1 MRAGYA
7 RRGEVAVVELAG
19 VCGLARLPGGRPAP
33 LTASSFGAGEVLRAA
48 LEAGARRIVLGVGG
62 SASTDGGAGLLQAL
76 GARVL
81 DTSGEPVRPAGAGW
95 RALRD
100 VAALDLTGLHPAL
113 YPAARTAEIIL
124 AADVDNPLTGPD
136 GAAEVYGPQKGASPA
151 EVAALAAGLRRW
163 AAVVAAAVGRDWSQ
177 APGAGAAGGVGFA
190 ALAVLGATRRPGIE
204 LVLDLAGF
212 ETALDGADLVITG
225 EGSLDAQSLAGK
237 TPVGVARAA
246 ARRGIAVVAV
256 AGRSTL
262 REAELAAAGIAAV
275 YPLSDL
281 EPDLERC
288 RAEAARLLRRT
299 GQMIAR
305 DRLAEGEKA
314 GPGHE
319 RTRRRGRTVTG
330 MNSED
335 KQAWPDLAGR
345 ALGGSVI
352 YANDELFAERENLIK
367 PEEPV
372 FRPHTFGHKGQIMDG
387 WETRR
392 RREPGSDAAI
402 VRLGCGGVVRRVVV
416 DTSYFT
422 GNYPPEVSVEACGAE
437 GYPSPA
443 DLAEAAW
450 TTLVPRSPVAGDA
463 RNEFEVEPGQR
474 ATHVRL
480 TMFPDGGVAR
490 LRVYGEPVP
499 DPRLLPATIDLA
511 ALENGAVVTG
521 CSNMFYSSPAN
532 LLLPGQA
539 RVMGDGWE
547 TSRRRDQAND
557 WVEVRL
563 ACAGSVEVVELDTSH
578 FVGNAPGWATLSGD
592 GPGDGTALLPRTA
605 LQPDTRHR
613 FAVPGGPVTGQ
624 VRLDIYPDGG
634 MARLRVLGRPTAA
647 AREALAER
655 FLRLLP
661 EPQLAGLL
669 RAAGLPPAEAAR
681 RAEAPAGLDAWTAC
695 RRRPGSC
702 SGSQLSTL
710 RQSISVI
717 EIHRGS

>member
-1 MRAGYA
+1 M
-7 RRGEVAVVELAG
+7 
-19 VCGLARLPGGRPAP
+19 
-33 LTASSFGAGEVLRAA
+33 
-48 LEAGARRIVLGVGG
+48 
-62 SASTDGGAGLLQAL
+62 
-76 GARVL
+76 
-81 DTSGEPVRPAGAGW
+81 
-95 RALRD
+95 
-100 VAALDLTGLHPAL
+100 
-113 YPAARTAEIIL
+113 
-124 AADVDNPLTGPD
+124 
-136 GAAEVYGPQKGASPA
+136 
-151 EVAALAAGLRRW
+151 
-163 AAVVAAAVGRDWSQ
+163 
-177 APGAGAAGGVGFA
+177 
-190 ALAVLGATRRPGIE
+190 
-204 LVLDLAGF
+204 
-212 ETALDGADLVITG
+212 
-225 EGSLDAQSLAGK
+225 
-237 TPVGVARAA
+237 
-246 ARRGIAVVAV
+246 
-256 AGRSTL
+256 
-262 REAELAAAGIAAV
+262 
-275 YPLSDL
+275 
-281 EPDLERC
+281 
-288 RAEAARLLRRT
+288 
-299 GQMIAR
+299 
-305 DRLAEGEKA
+305 
-314 GPGHE
+314 
-319 RTRRRGRTVTG
+319 TG

-392 RREPGSDAAI
+392 RRDPAGNGQGDAAI

-443 DLAEAAW
+443 DLAETRW

-578 FVGNAPGWATLSGD
+578 FVGNAPGWATLSADGGD
-592 GPGDGTALLPRTA
+592 LLPRTA

-647 AREALAER
+647 AREALADR

-661 EPQLAGLL
+661 ESQLAGLL
-669 RAAGLPPAEAAR
+669 RAAGLLQAGGL
-681 RAEAPAGLDAWTAC
+681 PAGGLDVLDGLPPEVRALF
-695 RRRPGSC
+695 RLS
-702 SGSQLSTL
+702 LSTL
-710 RQSISVI
+710 R
-717 EIHRGS
+717 

>member
-1 MRAGYA
+1 
-7 RRGEVAVVELAG
+7 
-19 VCGLARLPGGRPAP
+19 
-33 LTASSFGAGEVLRAA
+33 
-48 LEAGARRIVLGVGG
+48 
-62 SASTDGGAGLLQAL
+62 
-76 GARVL
+76 
-81 DTSGEPVRPAGAGW
+81 
-95 RALRD
+95 
-100 VAALDLTGLHPAL
+100 
-113 YPAARTAEIIL
+113 
-124 AADVDNPLTGPD
+124 
-136 GAAEVYGPQKGASPA
+136 
-151 EVAALAAGLRRW
+151 
-163 AAVVAAAVGRDWSQ
+163 
-177 APGAGAAGGVGFA
+177 
-190 ALAVLGATRRPGIE
+190 
-204 LVLDLAGF
+204 
-212 ETALDGADLVITG
+212 
-225 EGSLDAQSLAGK
+225 
-237 TPVGVARAA
+237 
-246 ARRGIAVVAV
+246 
-256 AGRSTL
+256 
-262 REAELAAAGIAAV
+262 
-275 YPLSDL
+275 
-281 EPDLERC
+281 
-288 RAEAARLLRRT
+288 
-299 GQMIAR
+299 
-305 DRLAEGEKA
+305 
-314 GPGHE
+314 
-319 RTRRRGRTVTG
+319 

-402 VRLGCGGVVRRVVV
+402 VRLGCGGVVRKVVV

-443 DLAEAAW
+443 ELAEASW
-450 TTLVPRSPVAGDA
+450 TTLVPRSAVAGDA
-463 RNEFEVEPGQR
+463 RNEFEVEPGRR

-521 CSNMFYSSPAN
+521 CSNMFYSSPSN

-578 FVGNAPGWATLSGD
+578 FVGNAPGWATLGGD
-592 GPGDGTALLPRTA
+592 GPGDGPAGDGRALLPRTA

-634 MARLRVLGRPTAA
+634 MARLRVTGRPTAQ
-647 AREALAER
+647 ARAALAER

-661 EPQLAGLL
+661 EPQLADLL
-669 RAAGLPPAEAAR
+669 RTAGLPADEAAR
-681 RAEAPAGLDAWTAC
+681 RAGARAGLNTLDGLPAAT
-695 RRRPGSC
+695 RELFRL
-702 SGSQLSTL
+702 QLST
-710 RQSISVI
+710 
-717 EIHRGS
+717 

>member
-1 MRAGYA
+1 M
-7 RRGEVAVVELAG
+7 
-19 VCGLARLPGGRPAP
+19 
-33 LTASSFGAGEVLRAA
+33 T
-48 LEAGARRIVLGVGG
+48 
-62 SASTDGGAGLLQAL
+62 T
-76 GARVL
+76 
-81 DTSGEPVRPAGAGW
+81 
-95 RALRD
+95 
-100 VAALDLTGLHPAL
+100 
-113 YPAARTAEIIL
+113 
-124 AADVDNPLTGPD
+124 
-136 GAAEVYGPQKGASPA
+136 
-151 EVAALAAGLRRW
+151 
-163 AAVVAAAVGRDWSQ
+163 
-177 APGAGAAGGVGFA
+177 
-190 ALAVLGATRRPGIE
+190 
-204 LVLDLAGF
+204 
-212 ETALDGADLVITG
+212 
-225 EGSLDAQSLAGK
+225 
-237 TPVGVARAA
+237 
-246 ARRGIAVVAV
+246 
-256 AGRSTL
+256 
-262 REAELAAAGIAAV
+262 
-275 YPLSDL
+275 
-281 EPDLERC
+281 
-288 RAEAARLLRRT
+288 
-299 GQMIAR
+299 
-305 DRLAEGEKA
+305 
-314 GPGHE
+314 
-319 RTRRRGRTVTG
+319 
-330 MNSED
+330 ED

-367 PEEPV
+367 PEEPA

-392 RREPGSDAAI
+392 RREPAGDGQGDAAI
-402 VRLGCGGVVRRVVV
+402 VRLGCGGLVRRVVV
-416 DTSYFT
+416 DTSWFT
-422 GNYPPEVSVEACGAE
+422 GNYPPEVSVEGCGAE

-443 DLAEAAW
+443 DLAAAPW

-463 RNEFEVEPGQR
+463 RNEFEVEPGRR

-563 ACAGSVEVVELDTSH
+563 ACAGAVEVVELDTSH
-578 FVGNAPGWATLSGD
+578 FVGNAPGWATLSG
-592 GPGDGTALLPRTA
+592 GGVALLPRTA

-634 MARLRVLGRPTAA
+634 MARLRVLGRPTAG
-647 AREALAER
+647 ARAALAER
-655 FLRLLP
+655 FLGVLP

-681 RAEAPAGLDAWTAC
+681 LAEG
-695 RRRPGSC
+695 RPGLE
-702 SGSQLSTL
+702 GLPAAARELFRLSL
-710 RQSISVI
+710 SI
-717 EIHRGS
+717 

>member
-1 MRAGYA
+1 M
-7 RRGEVAVVELAG
+7 
-19 VCGLARLPGGRPAP
+19 
-33 LTASSFGAGEVLRAA
+33 S
-48 LEAGARRIVLGVGG
+48 
-62 SASTDGGAGLLQAL
+62 
-76 GARVL
+76 
-81 DTSGEPVRPAGAGW
+81 
-95 RALRD
+95 
-100 VAALDLTGLHPAL
+100 
-113 YPAARTAEIIL
+113 
-124 AADVDNPLTGPD
+124 
-136 GAAEVYGPQKGASPA
+136 
-151 EVAALAAGLRRW
+151 
-163 AAVVAAAVGRDWSQ
+163 
-177 APGAGAAGGVGFA
+177 
-190 ALAVLGATRRPGIE
+190 
-204 LVLDLAGF
+204 
-212 ETALDGADLVITG
+212 
-225 EGSLDAQSLAGK
+225 
-237 TPVGVARAA
+237 
-246 ARRGIAVVAV
+246 
-256 AGRSTL
+256 
-262 REAELAAAGIAAV
+262 
-275 YPLSDL
+275 
-281 EPDLERC
+281 
-288 RAEAARLLRRT
+288 
-299 GQMIAR
+299 
-305 DRLAEGEKA
+305 
-314 GPGHE
+314 
-319 RTRRRGRTVTG
+319 
-330 MNSED
+330 SED

-392 RREPGSDAAI
+392 RREPGSDSAI
-402 VRLGCGGVVRRVVV
+402 IRLGCGGVVRRVVV

-422 GNYPPEVSVEACGAE
+422 GNYPPEVSVEACGAD

-443 DLAEAAW
+443 ELAEATW
-450 TTLVPRSPVAGDA
+450 TTLVPRSAVAGDA
-463 RNEFEVEPGQR
+463 RNEFEVEPGRR

-521 CSNMFYSSPAN
+521 CSNMFYSSPSN

-578 FVGNAPGWATLSGD
+578 FVGNAPGWASLGSDSGD
-592 GPGDGTALLPRTA
+592 LLPRTA

-634 MARLRVLGRPTAA
+634 MARLRVTGRPTAQ
-647 AREALAER
+647 ARAALAER

-669 RAAGLPPAEAAR
+669 RAAGLPADEAAR
-681 RAEAPAGLDAWTAC
+681 RAGAQTGPGALAALDGLPAATRELFHL
-695 RRRPGSC
+695 
-702 SGSQLSTL
+702 QLST
-710 RQSISVI
+710 
-717 EIHRGS
+717 

>member
-1 MRAGYA
+1 MADDFT
-7 RRGEVAVVELAG
+7 
-19 VCGLARLPGGRPAP
+19 RL
-33 LTASSFGAGEVLRAA
+33 
-48 LEAGARRIVLGVGG
+48 
-62 SASTDGGAGLLQAL
+62 
-76 GARVL
+76 
-81 DTSGEPVRPAGAGW
+81 
-95 RALRD
+95 
-100 VAALDLTGLHPAL
+100 
-113 YPAARTAEIIL
+113 
-124 AADVDNPLTGPD
+124 
-136 GAAEVYGPQKGASPA
+136 
-151 EVAALAAGLRRW
+151 
-163 AAVVAAAVGRDWSQ
+163 
-177 APGAGAAGGVGFA
+177 
-190 ALAVLGATRRPGIE
+190 
-204 LVLDLAGF
+204 
-212 ETALDGADLVITG
+212 
-225 EGSLDAQSLAGK
+225 
-237 TPVGVARAA
+237 
-246 ARRGIAVVAV
+246 
-256 AGRSTL
+256 
-262 REAELAAAGIAAV
+262 
-275 YPLSDL
+275 
-281 EPDLERC
+281 
-288 RAEAARLLRRT
+288 
-299 GQMIAR
+299 
-305 DRLAEGEKA
+305 
-314 GPGHE
+314 
-319 RTRRRGRTVTG
+319 
-330 MNSED
+330 
-335 KQAWPDLAGR
+335 PDLASR
-345 ALGGSVI
+345 RLGGSVV

-402 VRLGCGGVVRRVVV
+402 IRLGCGGVVRRVVV

-443 DLAEAAW
+443 DLTEARW

-463 RNEFEVEPGQR
+463 RNEFEVEPGPR

-563 ACAGSVEVVELDTSH
+563 ACTGSVEVVELDTSH
-578 FVGNAPGWATLSGD
+578 FVGNAPGWATLGGD
-592 GPGDGTALLPRTA
+592 GGDLLPRTA

-613 FAVPGGPVTGQ
+613 FAVPGRPETGQ

-634 MARLRVLGRPTAA
+634 MARLRVPGRPTAA
-647 AREALAER
+647 ARQELADR

-669 RAAGLPPAEAAR
+669 RAGGLPAAEADRRAGTDRQAGADQRAGLDVLDGLPPEV
-681 RAEAPAGLDAWTAC
+681 RALF
-695 RRRPGSC
+695 RLS
-702 SGSQLSTL
+702 LSTL
-710 RQSISVI
+710 R
-717 EIHRGS
+717 